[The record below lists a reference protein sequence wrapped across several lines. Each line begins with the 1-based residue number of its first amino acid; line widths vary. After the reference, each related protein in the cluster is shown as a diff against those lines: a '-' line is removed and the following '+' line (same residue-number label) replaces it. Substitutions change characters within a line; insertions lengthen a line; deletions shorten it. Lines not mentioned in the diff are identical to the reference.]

1 MEEFIKKL
9 YDYVNMN
16 VDIDVCLL
24 MGSHADKR
32 QKRCDEYSDIDL
44 FIITEKN
51 VEYLKNYKWMEFY
64 KKVSLH
70 FLDPISLGIGMELRV
85 CFEDEL
91 LADVAIVNFKE
102 FESLM
107 NNEIF
112 RTKIIGRGFEIVK
125 SNYPQSIYQT
135 SNLVVGNEC
144 TITEESLNRLRDEFI
159 IDIYN
164 ILKYFYRGDYFTSF
178 YAFERR
184 ISKIIVYI
192 LEESYKLYSIDKDVM
207 FNGRYMEKWLTSED
221 YEYVRKIF
229 LDINK
234 DNFLESIRNSI
245 ILFENKCQ
253 LIANKLNISLEN
265 KENSI
270 EKVKRKINNGRKS
283 L

>member
-135 SNLVVGNEC
+135 SNLVVANKC

>member
-16 VDIDVCLL
+16 LDIDACLL

-32 QKRCDEYSDIDL
+32 KKRCDEYSDVDL

-51 VEYLKNYKWMEFY
+51 IEYLNNYKWLEFY

-70 FLDPISLGIGMELRV
+70 FLDPISLGIGTELRV

-102 FESLM
+102 FERLM

-112 RTKIIGRGFEIVK
+112 KTKIIGRGFEIIK
-125 SNYPQSIYQT
+125 SNYSQNIYQLSNSIET
-135 SNLVVGNEC
+135 SKY
-144 TITEESLNRLRDEFI
+144 TITQESLNRLRDEFI

-192 LEESYKLYSIDKDVM
+192 LEESYKLCSIDKDVM
-207 FNGRYMEKWLTSED
+207 FNGRYMEKWLTDED

-245 ILFENKCQ
+245 ILFESKCQ
-253 LIANKLNISLEN
+253 IIANKLNIELEN
-265 KENSI
+265 KENNM
-270 EKVKRKINNGRKS
+270 EKIKRKINDGRKS

>member
-135 SNLVVGNEC
+135 SNLVVGNKC

-192 LEESYKLYSIDKDVM
+192 LEESYKLYNIDKDVM